1 MTDFEWRDDGSTWR
15 LFVVSVTGLYA
26 ELMLIRWIG
35 TEIRVFAFFQNL
47 GLIAC
52 FLGFGLGC
60 YRSKVHIDLSAS
72 LKALTILAVIVSIPL
87 RPWKVLLFG
96 ISDLL
101 AMSPDATLW
110 AAGIELFGTD
120 RIGGLVLAC
129 ASMSLFILLLTIVMI
144 PFGQL
149 VARYMNSAPNVIRAY
164 SINLV
169 GSIIGIW
176 LMAGISFLRMP
187 PTVWFSILF
196 VLSLLCIPIQ
206 KKFIVTVCVLIAVS
220 VTFLHLGTRTSGETL
235 WSPYQKL
242 TVSEARDTNYQI
254 EVNNSNYMTIAN
266 ATPEYLSRHPE
277 VATDIQ
283 NSSYDSPFRFAVS
296 KDRVLVV
303 GSGAGNDIAAAL
315 RNGAGRVDAV
325 EIDPTI
331 QSIGARLHPE
341 HPYQSPKVRIIINDA
356 RNFLRTQKEKYDV
369 IVFGL
374 LDSHTGFSSY
384 SNMRIDNYVYTIE
397 SFRSARELLK
407 PGGILV
413 LKFEVPP
420 RWTWLGSRFYA
431 MLSGLFDHAPITYFA
446 PQVGPLLSASVFI
459 ESNSADLWTRAQNP
473 DLNSLISNNPVGYP
487 ILPVSQAPPPTSDN
501 WPYVYH
507 RSRTMPRT
515 YLTVTIILLVLS
527 FLSVRRVF
535 DARRSSTW
543 LFFLLGAGFL
553 LLETQLI
560 NRLAL
565 YFGSTWLVNCVAI
578 SLLLAVLVF
587 SNFCIERGWGERVT
601 AFYVPLVVALLSIYF
616 LPFEQLP
623 LDPRLIGL
631 LLCACFA
638 IPVFAAGIVF
648 SRAFRASESKA
659 TALGSNVFGA
669 VAGGLLQ
676 NLSFIFG
683 LKALL
688 LIAAMLYLV
697 AGLLH
702 HHQKRSVEP
711 DVELV
716 ESAKI

>member
-1 MTDFEWRDDGSTWR
+1 MAHFELREAGSSWR
-15 LFVVSVTGLYA
+15 LFIISVASLYA

-72 LKALTILAVIVSIPL
+72 LKALTILAVMVSIPL

-277 VATDIQ
+277 VATEIQ

-331 QSIGARLHPE
+331 QSIGA
-341 HPYQSPKVRIIINDA
+341 
-356 RNFLRTQKEKYDV
+356 
-369 IVFGL
+369 
-374 LDSHTGFSSY
+374 
-384 SNMRIDNYVYTIE
+384 
-397 SFRSARELLK
+397 
-407 PGGILV
+407 
-413 LKFEVPP
+413 
-420 RWTWLGSRFYA
+420 
-431 MLSGLFDHAPITYFA
+431 
-446 PQVGPLLSASVFI
+446 
-459 ESNSADLWTRAQNP
+459 
-473 DLNSLISNNPVGYP
+473 
-487 ILPVSQAPPPTSDN
+487 
-501 WPYVYH
+501 
-507 RSRTMPRT
+507 
-515 YLTVTIILLVLS
+515 
-527 FLSVRRVF
+527 
-535 DARRSSTW
+535 
-543 LFFLLGAGFL
+543 
-553 LLETQLI
+553 
-560 NRLAL
+560 
-565 YFGSTWLVNCVAI
+565 
-578 SLLLAVLVF
+578 
-587 SNFCIERGWGERVT
+587 
-601 AFYVPLVVALLSIYF
+601 
-616 LPFEQLP
+616 
-623 LDPRLIGL
+623 
-631 LLCACFA
+631 
-638 IPVFAAGIVF
+638 
-648 SRAFRASESKA
+648 
-659 TALGSNVFGA
+659 
-669 VAGGLLQ
+669 
-676 NLSFIFG
+676 
-683 LKALL
+683 
-688 LIAAMLYLV
+688 
-697 AGLLH
+697 
-702 HHQKRSVEP
+702 
-711 DVELV
+711 
-716 ESAKI
+716 